1 MSKWWRKAVPGAGV
15 GALLLAATQIV
26 GLGTNAAA
34 APSAGTF
41 VMAYQG
47 DVPTLSPVNGGGYE
61 SAQASAP
68 LYDGLVTYAPSLT
81 PRIVPDLATK
91 WKVEDHGRVY
101 VFTLRKGVRYANGD
115 AFTPQDVIYNI
126 EQQLNPKNASWAES
140 FYQGIQGGLAYSQGK
155 AKTITGMQVTG
166 PNTLKIT
173 LTQPEG
179 YFLSILAMPTSYIA
193 DPRIEQKYGKA
204 YQDHAVGTG
213 PYALV
218 SWVHS
223 SLLIEK
229 VNPYYW
235 GPKPKIAEIKFILGP
250 SPTTQ
255 YEMFQKGEV
264 DALSPVPSNLVVPT
278 MRNPVL
284 SKEFHTVANTGS
296 LEYYFMDVKYGPFK
310 SQLVREALN
319 LAVNRRRLVQLQAGQ
334 ATPANQYL
342 PPGYPGYQP
351 NLPPIPYSPRRAE
364 ALLAKAGYKH
374 GLTVT
379 LSVNN
384 DPGVVQRAESVI
396 QNLAAVGVTV
406 HLQTMSL
413 SAYDTALSEGKV
425 KFGVIDWGMDYPDPQ
440 DIMQSSLTGNQ
451 QTGDMADWNAP
462 QFVRLMNRA
471 DAMPPSQD
479 ALRFKLYDKA
489 QAIALKEAPWI
500 PLFYPNTTILI
511 SNRLTPPASNKA
523 DLGYYL
529 NPVLPISVQDLAF
542 K

>member
-1 MSKWWRKAVPGAGV
+1 MSKWRKVVPGMGV
-15 GALLLAATQIV
+15 AALLLAATQLV
-26 GLGTNAAA
+26 GGGAAA
-34 APSAGTF
+34 QAASGGVF

-47 DVPTLSPVNGGGYE
+47 DVPTLSPINGGGYE
-61 SAQASAP
+61 SSQASAP

-81 PRIVPDLATK
+81 PKIVPDLATS
-91 WKVEDHGRVY
+91 WKIEDHGKVY

-115 AFTPQDVIYNI
+115 PFKPQDVIYNF
-126 EQQLNPKNASWAES
+126 EQQLNPSNASWAES
-140 FYQGIQGGLAYSQGK
+140 FYQGIEGGLAYSQGK
-155 AKTITGMQVTG
+155 TKTLSGMKVTG
-166 PNTLKIT
+166 PNTLQIT

-179 YFLSILAMPTSYIA
+179 YFLNILAMPTSYIA
-193 DPRIEQKYGKA
+193 DPRIEQEYGKA
-204 YQDHAVGTG
+204 YQDHAMGTG
-213 PYALV
+213 PYELV
-218 SWVHS
+218 SWVHDS
-223 SLLIEK
+223 VLIEK
-229 VNPYYW
+229 RNPYYW

-255 YEMFQKGEV
+255 YEMFQKGEI
-264 DALSPVPSNLVVPT
+264 DALSPVPSNLIVPT
-278 MRNPVL
+278 LRNASL
-284 SKEFHTVANTGS
+284 AKQFYTVANTGS
-296 LEYYFMDVKYGPFK
+296 LEYYFMDVTYGPFK

-351 NLPPIPYSPRRAE
+351 NLPQIPFNPTEAR

-374 GLTVT
+374 GLTIT

-396 QNLAAVGVTV
+396 QNLASVGVTV
-406 HLQTMSL
+406 KLDTMSL

-451 QTGDMADWNAP
+451 ETGDMADWNSP
-462 QFVRLMNRA
+462 KFIQLMDEAN
-471 DAMPPSQD
+471 AMPPSED
-479 ALRFKLYDKA
+479 AQRYKLYDEA
-489 QAIALKEAPWI
+489 QAIALKDAPWI

-511 SNRLTPPASNKA
+511 SNQLQPPASNKQ

-529 NPVLPISVQDLAF
+529 NPVLPIDVAGLSF